1 QAIMDLGATVCVR
14 SRPLCAV
21 CPMHDDCTAR
31 REGLQAVLP
40 TPRPRKER
48 PLRQSVAAIVQR
60 EDGAVLLEKR
70 PPTGLWGGLWTFPQF
85 DSQALA
91 ADWVDSRFAGASDA
105 RQMLAPYAH
114 VFTHFDL
121 QLLPIL
127 VQLHGPAL
135 AATESSGYCW
145 YDVRRPARIGLTKPA
160 VA

>member
-1 QAIMDLGATVCVR
+1 SILDGNVKRVLTRYFGIAGFPGATAIERELWSLADVCTPHSRVAEYTQAIMDLGATVCVR

-91 ADWVDSRFAGASDA
+91 ADWVDARFAGASEA

-114 VFTHFDL
+114 
-121 QLLPIL
+121 
-127 VQLHGPAL
+127 A
-135 AATESSGYCW
+135 
-145 YDVRRPARIGLTKPA
+145 
-160 VA
+160 